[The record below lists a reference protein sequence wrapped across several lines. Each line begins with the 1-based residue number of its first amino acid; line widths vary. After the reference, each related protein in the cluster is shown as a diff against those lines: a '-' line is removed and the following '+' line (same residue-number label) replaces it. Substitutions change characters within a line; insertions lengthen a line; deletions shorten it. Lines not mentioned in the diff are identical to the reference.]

1 MKIKTKIILS
11 TTLST
16 ILASTSILTYTR
28 IRHLNNQND
37 RLKAELKD
45 TKDEQKYLT
54 LDKVYED
61 LQEINKKNVNLIV
74 YEAKS
79 NNYKR
84 TLTDNKFVESQLT
97 LTTKYSY
104 YVTLD
109 LSKTIIHK
117 NLDSYLVFIDF
128 DNIALTDINIE
139 PMNIENNLNIWNRWK
154 GVTISEMTSTAI
166 KQSAKDIEELVLKD
180 YESNKYLIEARTK
193 EKIEKLYKGL
203 PVKVI
208 FVSEDNA
215 SE

>member
-28 IRHLNNQND
+28 IKHLNNQND

-45 TKDEQKYLT
+45 TKEEQKYLT
-54 LDKVYED
+54 LDKVYDD
-61 LQEINKKNVNLIV
+61 LQEINKKNINLIV

-84 TLTDNKFVESQLT
+84 TLTDNKFIESQLT
-97 LTTKYSY
+97 LTTKYNY
-104 YVTLD
+104 QVTLD
-109 LSKTIIHK
+109 LSKTIIHR
-117 NLDSYLVFIDF
+117 NLDTYLVFIDF
-128 DNIALTDINIE
+128 DNLALTNINIE
-139 PMNIENNLNIWNRWK
+139 PMNIENDLNIWNRWK
-154 GVTISEMTSTAI
+154 GTTISEMTSTAI
-166 KQSAKDIEELVLKD
+166 KQSAQDIEELVLKD

>member
-1 MKIKTKIILS
+1 MKIKTKIIIS

-28 IRHLNNQND
+28 IKHLNNQNT

-45 TKDEQKYLT
+45 SKNEQKFLT
-54 LDKVYED
+54 LEKVYD
-61 LQEINKKNVNLIV
+61 DIQEINRKNMKLIV

-84 TLTDNKFVESQLT
+84 VMTDNKFVESQLT
-97 LTTKYSY
+97 LTTSY
-104 YVTLD
+104 NYQVTLD

-117 NLDSYLVFIDF
+117 NLDTYLVFIDF
-128 DNIALTDINIE
+128 DNIALTNINIE
-139 PMNIENNLNIWNRWK
+139 PMDIENDLNIWNRWK
-154 GVTISEMTSTAI
+154 GITISEMTSTAI
-166 KQSAKDIEELVLKD
+166 KQSAQDIEELVLKD
-180 YESNKYLIEARTK
+180 YEGNKHLIEARTK

-215 SE
+215 NE